1 MATAQVDTMTAYNVA
16 NPSATLPEVYTILI
30 GGTNAEGE
38 TTYALQEEVTD
49 LAASTTATIEITA
62 LENAS
67 VAEFSIIPTALSGIG
82 YHQICTMNP
91 NHYDGYEAGCVEEM
105 WVSGGTVT
113 ITSSWSGT
121 AMPIMTVT
129 KTNDLAAATATEPS
143 ATSAGSLP
151 GTVTNTSSSS
161 SSPSPKVIAE
171 IVAGTVGGL
180 LLIGLL
186 AVFIIRRRNIRR
198 REFKKRKSIVSMGR
212 LRGGKNATPWES
224 SVPVDGKTSYMMED
238 RTGFPAE
245 KKESA

>member
-1 MATAQVDTMTAYNVA
+1 MATAQLDTMTAYNVA
-16 NPSATLPEVYTILI
+16 NPTATLPEVYTIMI

-49 LAASTTATIEITA
+49 LAASATATIEITA

-67 VAEFSIIPTALSGIG
+67 IQEFSIIPTALSGIG

-91 NHYDGYEAGCVEEM
+91 NNYEGYEAGCVEEM

-121 AMPIMTVT
+121 AMPIMTIT
-129 KTNDLAAATATEPS
+129 KTNDLVAATATEPS

-151 GTVTNTSSSS
+151 DTVTTTSS

-212 LRGGKNATPWES
+212 LTGGKNATPWEA

-238 RTGFPAE
+238 RTRFPAE